1 MTQIPEVSIKSLLA
15 LLPSGPQGTDARAL
29 VRRAYELAERAHAG
43 QERKGGGP
51 YLQHPL
57 YVAYLLA
64 ELHFE
69 PTVVAA
75 GLLHDVLEDS
85 QEVTRAQLR
94 EEFGSEILVLVE
106 GVTKLENVEERVKKE
121 GGSRDLQELESLRKM
136 FMAMAEDD
144 IRVIFI
150 KLADRLHNM
159 RTLEGLTPE
168 NRVRM
173 ARETLEIFAPLA
185 NRLGIWYW
193 KADLEDLS
201 FRYLN
206 PSMYEEMADLLAARK
221 GERQARVVRHVEMLR
236 KALAEEGVRAKL
248 KARPKHIYSIYRK
261 MQRKNVPFSQIYDA
275 EGHRVIVDTK
285 PECYQVLGVVHRL
298 WTPISGEFDDYIA
311 NPKPNGY
318 QSLHTAVIAE
328 DGGSL
333 EIQIRTHEMDY
344 IAEYG
349 VAAHWLYKEQEAEVS
364 EQMLEHLAQIRK
376 SVQELTAEAE
386 DARGFIETMRSDV
399 FEERVYTFT
408 PKGKVID
415 LPKGATPVDFAYHIH
430 TEVGHRCRGARVNGQ
445 WTPLDYPLQTGDQV
459 EIITGR
465 KGGPSR
471 DWVNEELGFAKTN
484 RARQKIKQWF
494 RQQSREENTAQG
506 QTIVEREIKR
516 LGLAITLEE
525 VAGFYNKR
533 YQNADDF
540 FAAVGVG
547 DLTTERI
554 VRRVEDVLRR
564 REKEEQIEIPPVA
577 EAQSPPPPPQTTAT
591 IDIQGAGDFLTR
603 IARCCN
609 PLPGEEI
616 IGYVTRG
623 KGVTIHRN
631 DCPNI
636 LRLGREERERIIE
649 LDWGRQQE
657 TFAVQVVITAY
668 DRSRLLH
675 DISTVLVNED
685 VNLVGV
691 KTGKRDRYNI
701 IPIYITLEIPNLSK
715 LNRVL
720 GKIEQ
725 IRNVI
730 DAHRQT

>member
-1 MTQIPEVSIKSLLA
+1 
-15 LLPSGPQGTDARAL
+15 
-29 VRRAYELAERAHAG
+29 
-43 QERKGGGP
+43 
-51 YLQHPL
+51 
-57 YVAYLLA
+57 
-64 ELHFE
+64 
-69 PTVVAA
+69 
-75 GLLHDVLEDS
+75 
-85 QEVTRAQLR
+85 
-94 EEFGSEILVLVE
+94 
-106 GVTKLENVEERVKKE
+106 
-121 GGSRDLQELESLRKM
+121 
-136 FMAMAEDD
+136 
-144 IRVIFI
+144 
-150 KLADRLHNM
+150 
-159 RTLEGLTPE
+159 
-168 NRVRM
+168 
-173 ARETLEIFAPLA
+173 
-185 NRLGIWYW
+185 
-193 KADLEDLS
+193 
-201 FRYLN
+201 
-206 PSMYEEMADLLAARK
+206 
-221 GERQARVVRHVEMLR
+221 
-236 KALAEEGVRAKL
+236 
-248 KARPKHIYSIYRK
+248 
-261 MQRKNVPFSQIYDA
+261 
-275 EGHRVIVDTK
+275 
-285 PECYQVLGVVHRL
+285 
-298 WTPISGEFDDYIA
+298 
-311 NPKPNGY
+311 
-318 QSLHTAVIAE
+318 
-328 DGGSL
+328 
-333 EIQIRTHEMDY
+333 
-344 IAEYG
+344 
-349 VAAHWLYKEQEAEVS
+349 
-364 EQMLEHLAQIRK
+364 
-376 SVQELTAEAE
+376 
-386 DARGFIETMRSDV
+386 
-399 FEERVYTFT
+399 

-516 LGLAITLEE
+516 LGLGVTLEE
-525 VAGFYNKR
+525 VAGCFSKR

-554 VRRVEDVLRR
+554 AHRIEDVLRR
-564 REKEEQIEIPPVA
+564 RELEEQIEIPPVA
-577 EAQSPPPPPQTTAT
+577 EAQSPPPPPQTTAE

-603 IARCCN
+603 VARCCN

-685 VNLVGV
+685 VNMVAV

-730 DAHRQT
+730 NTHRQT